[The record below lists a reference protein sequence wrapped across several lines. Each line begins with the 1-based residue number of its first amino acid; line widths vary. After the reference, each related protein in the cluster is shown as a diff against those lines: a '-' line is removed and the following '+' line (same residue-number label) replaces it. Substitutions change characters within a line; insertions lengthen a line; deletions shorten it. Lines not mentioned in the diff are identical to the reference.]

1 VVHLL
6 TQVVYRSPL
15 ALMPRLTHN
24 LRQSYRT
31 IVVFAGA
38 LVLFMTVVSCLPTR
52 MSYAQPTEAQGNSVQ
67 VLHRPIDSK
76 TIPPIGSPMRLEIE
90 LLNTYDIA
98 SAIRLI
104 GAKDGR
110 FIDIAFPR
118 GALNAADRPTFQL
131 EIPSPVAA
139 MTYQFVIHQRDGSLS
154 SSEKFTIKRD
164 CIQNFKVAVPED
176 AANAEFRREV
186 STLVSQAKILERDT
200 ASLESSLKLLE
211 DIKSSLSN

>member
-1 VVHLL
+1 MVHLL